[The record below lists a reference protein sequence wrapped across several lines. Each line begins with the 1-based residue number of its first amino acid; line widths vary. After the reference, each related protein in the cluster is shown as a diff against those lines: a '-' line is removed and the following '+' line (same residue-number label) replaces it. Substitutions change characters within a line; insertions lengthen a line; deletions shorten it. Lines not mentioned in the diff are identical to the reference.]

1 MDDDLYLWPLAE
13 QIFLQL
19 PEVYKSF
26 ESRPVVR
33 KTQSHT
39 SRARWHWPSGDRV
52 FTDVGQFRSVSSTK
66 CRTKCIRC
74 SMSAL
79 VSDAKFLPPVEQ
91 LHAMLKNGQLV
102 HSVSMKAKW
111 QELVR
116 PRYISF
122 LDVAYIHA
130 LTCRAFIRQ
139 ECLGEE
145 LQKLLPNPEDTKSN
159 AAFTAMLERM

>member
-1 MDDDLYLWPLAE
+1 
-13 QIFLQL
+13 
-19 PEVYKSF
+19 
-26 ESRPVVR
+26 
-33 KTQSHT
+33 
-39 SRARWHWPSGDRV
+39 
-52 FTDVGQFRSVSSTK
+52 
-66 CRTKCIRC
+66 
-74 SMSAL
+74 MSAL
-79 VSDAKFLPPVEQ
+79 VSDAEFLLLVEQ
-91 LHAMLKNGQLV
+91 PTAGRISYLHAMLKKGQLV

-116 PRYISF
+116 TRYISF
-122 LDVAYIHA
+122 VDVAYIHA